1 MGCGASTAMTATTVE
16 AESQPNLA
24 SVAPRAPSKP
34 SGLKPQTEPELEP
47 EQTSAPAPMEDGM
60 LAQYGLTSADSS
72 PRPRQLQAGGSDD
85 DVDDFD
91 PKEAATVRLAKG
103 AVHRTRFRRYSSERV
118 C

>member
-1 MGCGASTAMTATTVE
+1 MGCGASKAMTATTVE

-24 SVAPRAPSKP
+24 SVAPHAPSKP
-34 SGLKPQTEPELEP
+34 SGLKPEPEPELEP

-60 LAQYGLTSADSS
+60 LAQYGLTSAASP
-72 PRPRQLQAGGSDD
+72 PRPRKLQAGGNDD

-103 AVHRTRFRRYSSERV
+103 AVKKTRFRRYSSERV